1 MAEGG
6 GLLNRYRTKS
16 SIGGSN
22 PPLSATPLPKLWT
35 ALIPL
40 INQIL
45 KRSATSGICALSLGL
60 GTPVGEA
67 HSLKVPD
74 LA

>member
-1 MAEGG
+1 
-6 GLLNRYRTKS
+6 
-16 SIGGSN
+16 
-22 PPLSATPLPKLWT
+22 
-35 ALIPL
+35 LIPL